1 MRIWSTGLGEREL
14 VLDFAKSKLAR
25 EEGKVLVRGTIEEP
39 VQWNFEI
46 TLDKDDVVGLL
57 HVMATTAVIRHF
69 VRNVTGIFK
78 FVWNKFIMRR
88 MGGKGVSIEKSKA
101 A

>member
-14 VLDFAKSKLAR
+14 VLDFAKSKLTR
-25 EEGKVLVRGTIEEP
+25 EEGKVFVRGVIQEP

-46 TLDKDDVVGLL
+46 TLAKEDVVGLFR
-57 HVMATTAVIRHF
+57 VIVTTAVTRHF

-78 FVWNKFIMRR
+78 FVWDRFIMRR
-88 MGGKGVSIEKSKA
+88 MGSEG
-101 A
+101 

>member
-1 MRIWSTGLGEREL
+1 MRIWSTGLGEQEL
-14 VLDFAKSKLAR
+14 VLDFAKSKLTR
-25 EEGKVLVRGTIEEP
+25 EEGKVFVRGVIQEP

-57 HVMATTAVIRHF
+57 RVMATTAVIRHF

-78 FVWNKFIMRR
+78 FVWDKFIMRR
-88 MGGKGVSIEKSKA
+88 MGSKG
-101 A
+101 

>member
-1 MRIWSTGLGEREL
+1 MRIWSTGLGQQEL
-14 VLDFAKSKLAR
+14 VLDFAKSKLTR
-25 EEGKVLVRGTIEEP
+25 EEGKVFVRGVIQEP

-57 HVMATTAVIRHF
+57 RVMATTAVIRHF

-78 FVWNKFIMRR
+78 FVWDKFIMRR
-88 MGGKGVSIEKSKA
+88 MGSKG
-101 A
+101 